1 MVLAARL
8 AKKVIPSYADALK
21 GSFGSMS
28 TKKLKLGLDAV
39 YTPLY
44 WLGFNGRFDW
54 VQPDI
59 DAAYA
64 HQGNPGGSDLS
75 FSVITARLLFR
86 TQFVT
91 HETVQLQYAHYWLGN
106 AAYPPYP
113 YEWVAKSD
121 ANMVG
126 LFASMWW

>member
-1 MVLAARL
+1 
-8 AKKVIPSYADALK
+8 
-21 GSFGSMS
+21 MS
-28 TKKLKLGLDAV
+28 TKKLKFGLDAV

-44 WLGFNGRFDW
+44 WLGFNARFDV

-64 HQGNPGGSDLS
+64 NTTGVSGGSEKS
-75 FSVITARLLFR
+75 FEVLTARLLFR
-86 TQFVT
+86 TQFIT
-91 HETVQLQYAHYWLGN
+91 HETVQLQYAHYWLGKG
-106 AAYPPYP
+106 AYPPYP
-113 YEWVAKSD
+113 YEWVAKAD